1 MVPIFLRKINRKHM
15 TQPYL
20 NDANIHDGEN
30 DKNMKERYPN
40 GASIFE
46 ENKW

>member
-1 MVPIFLRKINRKHM
+1 MMQIFMMEK
-15 TQPYL
+15 
-20 NDANIHDGEN
+20 N